1 MEKPSSEPMI
11 KVAAVRAAIANQAEL
26 GCMDVFQFEAVHDS
40 RSCSSIS
47 GAPSLPIADMDG
59 RRINP
64 FVPDPIPF
72 IDDLLL
78 LIATVALGAWRKPRP
93 ENTTEP
99 S

>member
-11 KVAAVRAAIANQAEL
+11 KVAAVRTAIADPAEL

-47 GAPSLPIADMDG
+47 GAPSLPIAAVDG

-64 FVPDPIPF
+64 FLPDPIPF
-72 IDDLLL
+72 IDELL

-93 ENTTEP
+93 ENTTE
-99 S
+99 SS

>member
-47 GAPSLPIADMDG
+47 GAPSLPIAAVDG

-64 FVPDPIPF
+64 FLPDPIPF
-72 IDDLLL
+72 IDELLP
-78 LIATVALGAWRKPRP
+78 IATVALGAWRKPRP
-93 ENTTEP
+93 ENTTE
-99 S
+99 SS